1 MLEPGNRIRA
11 TGLRAASAAAAILMV
26 CATAWAAETK
36 PPPPVAVEDIYT
48 TQAVVTGKDERNRP
62 LGFKL
67 CLEDV
72 LVKASGD
79 ATILDARGVTAL
91 AEKAG
96 DYIDSFSYFDRLSG
110 RAIHDEQGS
119 YDRPH
124 FLTCHFNPAKIDNV
138 LASLGRKTWK
148 GRRPALTMIVTVQGL
163 QQGGRVRDGVLAADG
178 DFHPDMR
185 EALGNAATRYGM
197 KVVLPAAEPLRAAGI
212 TPTTPAKTIRAKAER
227 LTPLAGG
234 EVPLIGTLI
243 WSDKAHGWIATWH
256 IEAQGRAFTWSARGV
271 NYDEAFR
278 VAMRGAMR
286 ALSGN
291 GAPVTERQP

>member
-1 MLEPGNRIRA
+1 MFKPAFAVAVFSIHA
-11 TGLRAASAAAAILMV
+11 MAAF
-26 CATAWAAETK
+26 AAETK
-36 PPPPVAVEDIYT
+36 PPPPIPLEDIYT

-62 LGFKL
+62 LGFQL
-67 CLEDV
+67 CFEDV

-79 ATILDARGVTAL
+79 ATIADAREVPAL
-91 AEKAG
+91 AAKAG
-96 DYIDSFSYFDRLSG
+96 DFIDSFSYFDRLSG

-148 GRRPALTMIVTVQGL
+148 GKRPALTMIVTVK
-163 QQGGRVRDGVLAADG
+163 GRKRDGVLAADG
-178 DFHPDMR
+178 DFDPDMR
-185 EALGNAATRYGM
+185 EALENAARRYGM
-197 KVVLPAAEPLRAAGI
+197 KVLLPAAAPLRAAAVGPG
-212 TPTTPAKTIRAKAER
+212 TPLKTIRVKAER

-234 EVPLIGTLI
+234 EVPLLGDLT
-243 WSDKAHGWIATWH
+243 WSDKATGWIATWH
-256 IEAQGRAFTWSARGV
+256 IDAQGRPFTWSARGI

-278 VAMRGAMR
+278 VAVRGAMR

-291 GAPVTERQP
+291 GAPVTERPR

>member
-1 MLEPGNRIRA
+1 MLK
-11 TGLRAASAAAAILMV
+11 SSFAAALLLSFEAV
-26 CATAWAAETK
+26 VAAAFAAETK
-36 PPPPVAVEDIYT
+36 PPPPVAIEEIYT
-48 TQAVVTGKDERNRP
+48 TQAVVTGNDERNRP
-62 LGFKL
+62 LGFRL
-67 CLEDV
+67 CFDDV

-79 ATILDARGVTAL
+79 ATILDARGVPAL
-91 AEKAG
+91 AAKAG

-138 LASLGRKTWK
+138 LASLGRKTWRGK
-148 GRRPALTMIVTVQGL
+148 RPALTMIVTVRGL
-163 QQGGRVRDGVLAADG
+163 LQAGRPRDGVLAADG

-197 KVVLPAAEPLRAAGI
+197 KVLLPAAEPLHAAGI
-212 TPTTPAKTIRAKAER
+212 TPQTPAKAIRAKAER
-227 LTPLAGG
+227 LTSLAGG
-234 EVPLIGTLI
+234 DLPLIGTLT

-256 IEAQGRAFTWSARGV
+256 IEAQGSNFTWSARGI

-291 GAPVTERQP
+291 GAPVTELQR